1 MPIYEYRCAHC
12 NRKSTLLV
20 RSPSSDRQPVCS
32 HCQSQDMVRL
42 VSTFSVRTPWYSST
56 SIPSSETL
64 GDFDEN
70 DPASTAQWI
79 EGMQRD
85 MGSGFG
91 SGEYDEL
98 MSDMGSGGMDGDAS
112 DDLDL

>member
-1 MPIYEYRCAHC
+1 
-12 NRKSTLLV
+12 
-20 RSPSSDRQPVCS
+20 
-32 HCQSQDMVRL
+32 MVRL
-42 VSTFSVRTPWYSST
+42 VSTFSVRTPWYSSMN
-56 SIPSSETL
+56 IPSSETL

-91 SGEYDEL
+91 SGEYGEL
-98 MSDMGSGGMDGDAS
+98 MSEMGSGGLNGGPDDMDF
-112 DDLDL
+112 

>member
-1 MPIYEYRCAHC
+1 MAKHIAA
-12 NRKSTLLV
+12 KAA
-20 RSPSSDRQPVCS
+20 SPS
-32 HCQSQDMVRL
+32 
-42 VSTFSVRTPWYSST
+42 F
-56 SIPSSETL
+56 ETMS
-64 GDFDEN
+64 DFDEN

-112 DDLDL
+112 ADLDL